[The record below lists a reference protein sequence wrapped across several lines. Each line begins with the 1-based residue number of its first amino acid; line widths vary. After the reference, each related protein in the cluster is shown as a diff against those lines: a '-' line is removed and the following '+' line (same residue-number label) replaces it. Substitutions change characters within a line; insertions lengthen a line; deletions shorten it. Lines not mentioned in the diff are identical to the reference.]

1 MNTFRE
7 LFDERDREEIVSALG
22 ARRNVLEA
30 HVRKL
35 RNAERTT
42 NAVARLDE
50 HEERLDYMND
60 LIRRVAEECS

>member
-7 LFDERDREEIVSALG
+7 LFDERDRDEIVSALG

-42 NAVARLDE
+42 NAVARLNE
-50 HEERLDYMND
+50 HEERLDYLND
-60 LIRRVAEECS
+60 LIKRVCAECD